1 MAQPAGT
8 SELISRDAAWSVLT
22 EFTRSDSLRKH
33 ARAVE
38 ASMRAY
44 ARRYGEDPEAWGV
57 AGMLHDFD
65 YEMHPRA
72 PQHPLKGAEILLARG
87 VPERLVRAILA
98 HADYAGMPRVALL
111 ERALYAC
118 DELSGFVHAVALVQ
132 PGHGIGYALVLMGAM
147 GLLGSAIFDL
157 LVTPKVVGG
166 SVGVHPLLTLFSLML
181 GAQLLGILG
190 MVIAV
195 PVAASIQVALA
206 HFYPQILDDLR
217 AADEILLSGTTIED
231 KVERSVR
238 AKGLPVSV
246 PPEKGL
252 PVSVPPE
259 KGLPVSVPP
268 EKGLPMSE
276 PPEKLRSGLRN
287 WRFSRTTTKLGST
300 CSCSSSSPDR
310 TNSGMAHPKKAREA
324 QRTTSRRSIIEVPPS
339 SCADPVWSRGR
350 AAC

>member
-1 MAQPAGT
+1 MARPADT

-118 DELSGFVHAVALVQ
+118 DELSGFVHAVALVR
-132 PGHGIGYALVLMGAM
+132 PGRVITGLEPASVRKKLRDKGFARTVNRDDVYRGADELGVAL
-147 GLLGSAIFDL
+147 DE
-157 LVTPKVVGG
+157 
-166 SVGVHPLLTLFSLML
+166 H
-181 GAQLLGILG
+181 
-190 MVIAV
+190 IAFV
-195 PVAASIQVALA
+195 VAALTDVAPALG
-206 HFYPQILDDLR
+206 LSR
-217 AADEILLSGTTIED
+217 A
-231 KVERSVR
+231 
-238 AKGLPVSV
+238 
-246 PPEKGL
+246 
-252 PVSVPPE
+252 
-259 KGLPVSVPP
+259 
-268 EKGLPMSE
+268 
-276 PPEKLRSGLRN
+276 
-287 WRFSRTTTKLGST
+287 
-300 CSCSSSSPDR
+300 
-310 TNSGMAHPKKAREA
+310 
-324 QRTTSRRSIIEVPPS
+324 
-339 SCADPVWSRGR
+339 
-350 AAC
+350 